1 MVMTDMQANKRSDE
15 QRTKEAADRQVAAT
29 RAAFEGGTLYPTATI
44 CTTAAKES
52 PEYIERLL
60 FDKLETIRR
69 HNRGGLLVDLC
80 CATGD
85 HIPEVRQCGQDALGL
100 DFSLPF
106 LQQAIE
112 KNREA
117 SYIAADAREL
127 PLPNNSV
134 GLLYSLSALYLVPNL
149 DRVIGEVSRVL
160 CPGGRCILDL
170 GNRDSLNSYC
180 VRYHYL
186 ELPTSYHLSVSEMI
200 RLCQKNGLRIVDHR
214 AFQLLPLWAGRP
226 RWLWP
231 LLHPVW
237 KRLLSI
243 RLAGRMLDEWIS
255 GNHVFRRF
263 AFRQL
268 LVCEK
273 IST

>member
-1 MVMTDMQANKRSDE
+1 MTDKRDQKRCGDHSL
-15 QRTKEAADRQVAAT
+15 KEAADRQVAAT
-29 RAAFEGGTLYPTATI
+29 RAVFEGGTLYPTATI
-44 CTTAAKES
+44 CATAAKES

-60 FDKLETIRR
+60 FEKLETIRR

-85 HIPEVRQCGQDALGL
+85 HIPEVRQRGQNALGL

-106 LQQAIE
+106 LKQAIG

-117 SYIAADAREL
+117 DFIASDARRL
-127 PLPNNSV
+127 PIADNTV

-149 DRVIGEVSRVL
+149 DRVFGEVSRVL
-160 CPGGRCILDL
+160 RPGGRCILDL
-170 GNRDSLNSYC
+170 GNRNSLNSYC
-180 VRYHYL
+180 VRSHYP
-186 ELPTSYHLSVSEMI
+186 ELPTSYHLPVSEMI
-200 RLCQKNGLRIVDHR
+200 RLCQHNRLRIVEHR
-214 AFQLLPLWAGRP
+214 AFQLLPLWTDRP

-237 KRLLSI
+237 KRILGVRI
-243 RLAGRMLDEWIS
+243 AGRMLDEWLCSLPIL
-255 GNHVFRRF
+255 RRL
-263 AFRQL
+263 AFRHL

-273 IST
+273 C